1 MYGYLFLIVNDFISY
16 ANRSL
21 YSNDCT
27 SYCMHTSAVL
37 KIADPIT
44 LSSRLFY
51 GCFTV
56 ITVFYNNNSKC
67 LQNLLFGRFLEC
79 TPVSYALYYC
89 A

>member
-1 MYGYLFLIVNDFISY
+1 MYVHLDLMVYDFISY

-21 YSNDCT
+21 YSDDST
-27 SYCMHTSAVL
+27 SCCMHTSAVL
-37 KIADPIT
+37 KFADPIT
-44 LSSRLFY
+44 LSSWLFY

-56 ITVFYNNNSKC
+56 NTVFYNNNSKC

>member
-1 MYGYLFLIVNDFISY
+1 MYVYLFLMVNDFISY
-16 ANRSL
+16 ANMSL
-21 YSNDCT
+21 YSNDST
-27 SYCMHTSAVL
+27 SCMHNGAVL

-44 LSSRLFY
+44 LSSCSFY

-56 ITVFYNNNSKC
+56 TTVFYNNNSKC